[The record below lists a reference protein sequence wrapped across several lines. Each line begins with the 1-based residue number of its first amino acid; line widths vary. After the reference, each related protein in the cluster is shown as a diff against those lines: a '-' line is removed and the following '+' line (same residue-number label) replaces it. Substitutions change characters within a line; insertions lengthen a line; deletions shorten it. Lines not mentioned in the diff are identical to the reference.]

1 MRTQVVTF
9 SDAELRRQGEGRAVE
24 LRDPR
29 YPGVRFR
36 FTGNREAG
44 SWFLIHR
51 RQWRRVGGYP
61 ELGTRA
67 ALEAIR
73 ATRARLAV
81 DPDAVIGKGHWHT
94 LGELLTWYHDR
105 IKTNRNI
112 SSKRRDSVLSILSL
126 HLIPRLGDLLLAE
139 VDVEQVDALLMWPLQ
154 QRYSVGHLR
163 HIFRVLVMALEQALE
178 LEMIEANPL
187 AGMRFRRFVKA
198 RSKPRPARL
207 HSMGVESLLK
217 LLGQHFERAPG
228 EAMLALMML
237 VHGSRIGETRLARKR
252 HVSLRERLW
261 LLPAENTKTGTEHV
275 LPLTDQVVAL
285 LERYFERTG
294 GQGDGFLVV
303 DHDGLPFS
311 ARQAS
316 EVFSTLG
323 GGEWTSH
330 DLRKLA
336 RTGWADLGV
345 DYLIGEMLLNHAMGF
360 SAETYINTSAD
371 DLKLAALQRWHAW
384 LDERGFDA
392 IHGAT
397 DARRAVSTGPQ
408 KPSNHAPYSAN
419 PDSSR

>member
-9 SDAELRRQGEGRAVE
+9 SDAELRRQAEGRAVE

-29 YPGVRFR
+29 HPGVRFR
-36 FTGNREAG
+36 FTGNRQAG

-61 ELGTRA
+61 ELSTRA
-67 ALEAIR
+67 ALEVIG
-73 ATRARLAV
+73 ATRVRLAA

-94 LGELLTWYHDR
+94 LGELLTWYQGR
-105 IKTNRNI
+105 VETNRGL
-112 SSKRRDSVLSILSL
+112 SARRRDSVLSILKL
-126 HLIPRLGDLLLAE
+126 HLIPRLGDLLLSE

-163 HIFRVLVMALEQALE
+163 HIFRVLVMALEQARE
-178 LEMIEANPL
+178 LGMIEANPL
-187 AGMRFRRFVKA
+187 ADMRFRRFVKA

-207 HSMGVESLLK
+207 HSMSVESLLK
-217 LLGQHFERAPG
+217 LLGEHFEREPG

-237 VHGSRIGETRLARKR
+237 AHGTRIGETRLAHRR

-275 LPLTDQVVAL
+275 LPLTDQSVAL

-294 GQGDGFLVV
+294 RKGDGHLLV
-303 DHDGLPFS
+303 DRDGLPFS

-316 EVFSTLG
+316 EVFTTLG
-323 GGEWTSH
+323 CGEWTSH

-371 DLKLAALQRWHAW
+371 DLKLDALQRWHAW
-384 LDERGFDA
+384 LDERGFSA

-397 DARRAVSTGPQ
+397 GARHAVSATQPE
-408 KPSNHAPYSAN
+408 PSNHAPYSAN
-419 PDSSR
+419 PESSR